1 MVNLVDGSESEAM
14 PITGKSV
21 RVDGATND
29 FSILVDEP
37 DRAKI
42 IKDAEAGKVA
52 SLDRKNRSA
61 ITRKCLQGIENSES
75 RISWDYTCNG
85 NQHTLRAGG
94 AWLLLDLTPGS
105 EKFFPLKASN

>member
-1 MVNLVDGSESEAM
+1 MLNLIDGTESEAM
-14 PITGKSV
+14 TITGKSV
-21 RVDGATND
+21 RVDGATGE

-37 DRAKI
+37 DRATI

-52 SLDRKNRSA
+52 SLDRKDRSSS
-61 ITRKCLQGIENSES
+61 TRRCLQGVQNSVS
-75 RISWDYTCNG
+75 QITWDYTCNG
-85 NQHTLRAGG
+85 NQHALRAGG